1 MPVLRGC
8 GEGASMESEEA
19 VSEAASGSLA
29 GKMKGTRIS
38 SQGMADAV
46 LRELGVENGARVV
59 FDRSRLRIL
68 LCDPSTS
75 PEVVDLLRRCSYQVV
90 AVQNARQVMEVLRN
104 GMSDVDLILAEVEL
118 PKKKGFKM
126 LKHITKEERLK
137 QIPIVMMSSRDEM
150 AVVVKCLRLGAADY
164 LVKPLRTNE
173 LLNLWT
179 HMWRR
184 RRMLGMTEK
193 HMINGTLNIN
203 FPPID
208 VLVSDTSESNTTST
222 DLFSDDSNDQPRR
235 SVMEVANSKL
245 ANSSSFQANT
255 EISRLPGLELT
266 LKPSSVD
273 SIPVDK
279 RRPTDPASAGRV
291 PSPPKKTVLKVA
303 QSSAFL
309 SYAKVTVHKPDNAM
323 DSRITLQ
330 ADDEVFETT
339 QAMVPKY
346 PPVHSRPSIGMCMGP
361 PAALWE
367 SVSNSRSQGLNAD
380 LCIETDS
387 DLPGL
392 GAALTT
398 CETSRKRLPHSCN
411 EQLPAP
417 MLQMHT
423 HKETL
428 MGVPTVPS
436 LPRHLM
442 PPAMVAPN
450 LHPPVLMPPA
460 IHLFHGMP
468 QDGSLGIAP
477 GLPPIHSLPPG
488 HQMGPPTSFSYY
500 PIALPVGP
508 AARWPSMVNMSVT
521 ERKLEQA
528 ERREAALNK
537 FRQKRKDRCF
547 EKKIRYVSRK
557 RLAEQRPRNR
567 GQFVRRTSDNEISGV
582 VDESEEEYDEDENG
596 SGDVVTGMS
605 PERLSENSVNVP
617 LGGRTS

>member
-1 MPVLRGC
+1 
-8 GEGASMESEEA
+8 
-19 VSEAASGSLA
+19 
-29 GKMKGTRIS
+29 
-38 SQGMADAV
+38 MADAV
-46 LRELGVENGARVV
+46 LQELGIENGRRVV

-68 LCDPSTS
+68 LCDPNTS
-75 PEVVDLLRRCSYQVV
+75 PEVVDLLQRCSYQVV

-184 RRMLGMTEK
+184 RRMLGMSEK

-208 VLVSDTSESNTTST
+208 IFVSDTSESNTTST

-235 SVMEVANSKL
+235 SVMDVANSKL
-245 ANSSSFQANT
+245 ASNSSSQIT
-255 EISRLPGLELT
+255 SQVSRLPGLELT

-273 SIPVDK
+273 STLIEK
-279 RRPTDPASAGRV
+279 PAPKEKVNIDMV
-291 PSPPKKTVLKVA
+291 PSGPKKTVLKFA

-309 SYAKVTVHKPDNAM
+309 SYAKVNTQRPDNPPELRNSHPA
-323 DSRITLQ
+323 DSVVYEHQSSLQ
-330 ADDEVFETT
+330 
-339 QAMVPKY
+339 KH
-346 PPVHSRPSIGMCMGP
+346 PPVHSRPSMGMCMGP
-361 PAALWE
+361 PASHWE
-367 SVSNSRSQGLNAD
+367 AVSSSRSQVLNANM
-380 LCIETDS
+380 CIES
-387 DLPGL
+387 DNNPSSHGVSWP
-392 GAALTT
+392 A
-398 CETSRKRLPHSCN
+398 CEPSISTYPHPPS
-411 EQLPAP
+411 EQIPAP
-417 MLQMHT
+417 MMQMHT

-428 MGVPTVPS
+428 LGVPTVPS
-436 LPRHLM
+436 LPPRQLL
-442 PPAMVAPN
+442 PPPMVAPN
-450 LHPPVLMPPA
+450 MHPSVLHA
-460 IHLFHGMP
+460 IHLYHGLP

-477 GLPPIHSLPPG
+477 GLPPIHTLPP
-488 HQMGPPTSFSYY
+488 HQLAPPASFSYY
-500 PIALPVGP
+500 PIALPVGH
-508 AARWPSMVNMSVT
+508 AAGWPSMVSMTVS
-521 ERKLEQA
+521 ERKFEQA

-582 VDESEEEYDEDENG
+582 VDESEEEYEEDENG
-596 SGDVVTGMS
+596 SNDAITDMS
-605 PERLSENSVNVP
+605 PERLSENSLKAPSGV
-617 LGGRTS
+617 RTC